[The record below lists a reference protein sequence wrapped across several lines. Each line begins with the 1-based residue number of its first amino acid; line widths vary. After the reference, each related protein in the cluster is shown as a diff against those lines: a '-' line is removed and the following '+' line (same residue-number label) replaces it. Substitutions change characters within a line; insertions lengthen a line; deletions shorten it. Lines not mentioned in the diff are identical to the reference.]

1 MRARPA
7 YAATLGAEGVAA
19 DTAYVLVDLS
29 DTTNYPHS
37 GTAELHL
44 LALLLNAETVDDGD
58 YDIWVGVVTENDA
71 TDGSVSWV
79 HCFHAQHVQ
88 NPTDSTGRLAAVMA
102 DFTLGGSVPEGI
114 NLNVVSGALTKF
126 VTNLTQADNANWQ
139 NDTGLASPVGA
150 AGGTT
155 GKPGVGDLVVWVEEV
170 TGNTLDFCI
179 TAIYGSA

>member
-1 MRARPA
+1 MSSRPV

-37 GTAELHL
+37 ATAELHL
-44 LALLLNAETVDDGD
+44 LGLLLNAENLTDGD
-58 YDIWVGVVTENDA
+58 YDIWIGVVTENDA
-71 TDGSVSWV
+71 TDGSASWV
-79 HCFHAQHVQ
+79 HCFHAESVW
-88 NPTDSTGRLAAVMA
+88 NATDSTGRLAPVPL
-102 DFTLGGSVPEGI
+102 DFTLGGHVPEGI
-114 NLNVVSGALTKF
+114 NLNVTSGALTKF

-150 AGGTT
+150 AGGAT

-170 TGNTLDFCI
+170 TGGTLDFCI
-179 TAIYGSA
+179 TVQYSTA

>member
-58 YDIWVGVVTENDA
+58 YDIL
-71 TDGSVSWV
+71 SLI
-79 HCFHAQHVQ
+79 H
-88 NPTDSTGRLAAVMA
+88 
-102 DFTLGGSVPEGI
+102 I
-114 NLNVVSGALTKF
+114 
-126 VTNLTQADNANWQ
+126 
-139 NDTGLASPVGA
+139 
-150 AGGTT
+150 
-155 GKPGVGDLVVWVEEV
+155 
-170 TGNTLDFCI
+170 
-179 TAIYGSA
+179 